1 MRGLSEYAAAAAL
14 LVACGGSVRAE
25 ADRGMLRV
33 CADPNNLPFSNEA
46 GEGFENKLAA
56 FVAQKLGIAVSY
68 VWWAQRRGFVSHTL
82 KAGDC
87 DVIMGV
93 PAEYEAVETTRPYYR
108 STYVFVSRLDR
119 KLDISSIGDA
129 RLRQLRIGVHL
140 LGSEGTNTPP
150 AHALGEEGVT
160 ANVVGYTIYGDY
172 RDANPPARLIE
183 AVEAGKVDV
192 AAVWGPL
199 AGFASKKS
207 SVSLSVTPIEGMERF
222 APLRA
227 QFDIAM
233 GVRRGDDAL
242 RDKLNA
248 VIADN
253 RREIEALLT
262 EYGVP
267 LLPIPDDAALKK

>member
-1 MRGLSEYAAAAAL
+1 MRSLSEYIAAAAV
-14 LVACGGSVRAE
+14 LVAFGSSLHAE
-25 ADRGMLRV
+25 ADRGTLRV

-46 GEGFENKLAA
+46 HEGFENKLAQ
-56 FVAQKLGIAVSY
+56 FVAQKLGTTVSY

-108 STYVFVSRLDR
+108 STYVFVSRHDR
-119 KLDISSIGDA
+119 KLDISSIGDP

-183 AVEAGKVDV
+183 AVETGNIDV

-199 AGFASKKS
+199 AGFASKES
-207 SVSLSVTPIEGMERF
+207 SVALSVTPIEGMERF

-233 GVRRGDDAL
+233 GVRHGDDAL

-248 VIADN
+248 VIAEN
-253 RREIEALLT
+253 RREIEALLSD
-262 EYGVP
+262 YDVP
-267 LLPIPDDAALKK
+267 LLRIPDDAALEK